1 MGRYDQ
7 APKLVNKKPK
17 LDGNTIMISNEMYS
31 AIFNAV
37 GRKYQAGAL
46 MVWLIGQADG
56 FGVALKTVSDAL
68 GMDKNG
74 YYKSRAALEE
84 LGFITANGDNITI
97 HYNKILGNEKNAP
110 ILSNEKDD
118 SKNRVMKK
126 MTHSFDDSILG
137 NEKDDSIFLGHQ
149 KDDPMSNEKDDPM
162 SHLKWEYNIEEHIKT
177 YKESQEKL
185 GTENPTSILS
195 TENSAPILNDDFDYV
210 QDAMNSF
217 VKEQQE
223 KKWVF

>member
-84 LGFITANGDNITI
+84 LGFITADGDNITI

-137 NEKDDSIFLGHQ
+137 NEKDDPIFLGTTL
-149 KDDPMSNEKDDPM
+149 DDPMGNEKDDPM
-162 SHLKWEYNIEEHIKT
+162 GTTEWEYNIEEHRKT
-177 YKESQEKL
+177 EKEEKFRL
-185 GTENPTSILS
+185 EDFTDENG
-195 TENSAPILNDDFDYV
+195 NFR
-210 QDAMNSF
+210 F
-217 VKEQQE
+217 
-223 KKWVF
+223 

>member
-17 LDGNTIMISNEMYS
+17 MDNNIIMISNEMYS

-56 FGVALKTVSDAL
+56 FGIALKTVSDAL

-84 LGFITANGDNITI
+84 LGFITADGDSITI
-97 HYNKILGNEKNAP
+97 HYNKILG
-110 ILSNEKDD
+110 NEKDD

-126 MTHSFDDSILG
+126 MSHSFDDSILSNEKDDSILIPIKDNSKTGSFKVGMG
-137 NEKDDSIFLGHQ
+137 NEKDDSIFLGTIL
-149 KDDPMSNEKDDPM
+149 DDPMGNEKDDPM
-162 SHLKWEYNIEEHIKT
+162 GTTEWEYNIEEHIRT
-177 YKESQEKL
+177 EKEKGFRLEDF
-185 GTENPTSILS
+185 TDENG
-195 TENSAPILNDDFDYV
+195 NFR
-210 QDAMNSF
+210 F
-217 VKEQQE
+217 
-223 KKWVF
+223 

>member
-46 MVWLIGQADG
+46 LVWLIGQADG
-56 FGVALKTVSDAL
+56 FGIALKTVSDAL

-84 LGFITANGDNITI
+84 LGFITVDGDNITI
-97 HYNKILGNEKNAP
+97 HYNKILG
-110 ILSNEKDD
+110 NEKDD

-126 MTHSFDDSILG
+126 MTHSFDDSILS

-149 KDDPMSNEKDDPM
+149 KDDPMGNEKDDPM
-162 SHLKWEYNIEEHIKT
+162 SHLKWEYNIEEHRKT
-177 YKESQEKL
+177 EKEDFRLEDF
-185 GTENPTSILS
+185 TDENG
-195 TENSAPILNDDFDYV
+195 NFR
-210 QDAMNSF
+210 F
-217 VKEQQE
+217 
-223 KKWVF
+223 

>member
-17 LDGNTIMISNEMYS
+17 MDNNIIMISNEMYS

-84 LGFITANGDNITI
+84 LGFITVDGDSITI
-97 HYNKILGNEKNAP
+97 HYNKILGNEKDAP
-110 ILSNEKDD
+110 ILGNEKDD

-137 NEKDDSIFLGHQ
+137 NEKDDSIFLGTTL
-149 KDDPMSNEKDDPM
+149 DDPMGNEKDDPM
-162 SHLKWEYNIEEHIKT
+162 GTTEWEYNIEKHIKT
-177 YKESQEKL
+177 EKEESFRLEDF
-185 GTENPTSILS
+185 TDENG
-195 TENSAPILNDDFDYV
+195 NFR
-210 QDAMNSF
+210 F
-217 VKEQQE
+217 
-223 KKWVF
+223 

>member
-84 LGFITANGDNITI
+84 LGFITTDGDSITI

-137 NEKDDSIFLGHQ
+137 NKKDDSIFLGHQ
-149 KDDPMSNEKDDPM
+149 KDDSMGNEKDDSM
-162 SHLKWEYNIEEHIKT
+162 SHLKWEYNIEEHRNTEKD
-177 YKESQEKL
+177 SQFRIEDF
-185 GTENPTSILS
+185 TDENGH
-195 TENSAPILNDDFDYV
+195 FR
-210 QDAMNSF
+210 F
-217 VKEQQE
+217 
-223 KKWVF
+223 